1 MNKVAIVNTLP
12 IYNSVAPYHPHNNYP
27 EIPFDETA
35 PLNLPYNAVRN
46 VFIQL
51 KMDLENYNT
60 KKWNPLS
67 SYIKPG
73 QTVVLKPNFVL
84 SYNSSGNNIFAV
96 ITHPSILRALID
108 YTYIALKGDGKIIIA
123 DAPQMDCSFKDL
135 MEIQRL
141 DTIQE
146 FYKNKFNFD
155 IDVFDLRNFELINN
169 REKAFSENR
178 RKLNGDP
185 NGSVIINLGKQ
196 SEFYGLPSQNYYGA
210 DYNRDETIK
219 HHNGETHEYSVS
231 KTILSADTILSVPK
245 LKVHKKVGVTL
256 NLKGL
261 VGINTNKNYLVHFRV
276 GFLENN
282 GDQLPDNRNKYDKF
296 LIKTQRFLYDR
307 TLAKMS
313 KNGDKIYNTALS
325 FYKMF
330 VKPFRSVSNETVE
343 FDGGNWYGNDTAWRM
358 TVDLA
363 KILFFA
369 DKDGKMNSAKQR
381 NMFCLIDGI
390 IAGEKKGPLSPDE
403 NRAGCLIGGEN
414 PIAVDLVA
422 ARLMGFDIN
431 KIKQLNLSNFE
442 KMDFSIKSLSEI
454 DISIDDITINGKDFF
469 NRNFKDKL
477 LDFVPHPGWVN
488 HIEI

>member
-12 IYNSVAPYHPHNNYP
+12 IYNTVPPYHPHKIYP
-27 EIPFDETA
+27 ETRFKKTA
-35 PLNLPYNAVRN
+35 SLNLPYNAVRDL
-46 VFIQL
+46 FYEL
-51 KMDLENYNT
+51 KMDIENYNT
-60 KKWNPLS
+60 PEWNPLS
-67 SYIKPG
+67 EYIKPG

-84 SYNSSGNNIFAV
+84 SFNSSGNDIFAV

-108 YTYIALKGDGKIIIA
+108 YSYIALNGEGKIIVA

-146 FYKNKFNFD
+146 FYKKTFNFD
-155 IDVFDLRNFELINN
+155 IDVYDLRNFELINN
-169 REKAFSENR
+169 REKAFFENR
-178 RKLNGDP
+178 RKLAGDP
-185 NGSVIINLGKQ
+185 NGSVIINLGKE

-210 DYNRDETIK
+210 DYNREETIK

-231 KTILSADTILSVPK
+231 KTILSADTIISVPK

-276 GFLENN
+276 GFSATN
-282 GDQLPDNRNKYDKF
+282 GDQLPDNRNQFDKL

-313 KNGDKIYNTALS
+313 KSGDKIYNSALNI
-325 FYKMF
+325 YKMF
-330 VKPFRSVSNETVE
+330 VKPFRGVSSDTVE
-343 FDGGNWYGNDTAWRM
+343 FDAGNWYGNDTAWRM

-363 KILFFA
+363 KILYFA
-369 DKDGKMNSAKQR
+369 DKNGKMNNVKQR
-381 NMFCLIDGI
+381 NIFCLIDGI
-390 IAGEKKGPLSPDE
+390 IAGENIGPLAPDE
-403 NRAGCLIGGEN
+403 KRAGCLIGGEN

-442 KMDFSIKSLSEI
+442 KMDFAIKSVSEI
-454 DISIDDITINGKDFF
+454 DIELDDISIKGNDFF
-469 NRNFKDKL
+469 DSNFKDKL
-477 LDFVPHPGWVN
+477 LNFVPHPGWIN

>member
-12 IYNSVAPYHPHNNYP
+12 IYNIVPPYHPHKIYP
-27 EIPFDETA
+27 ETRFKDTA
-35 PLNLPYNAVRN
+35 QLNLPYKAVRN
-46 VFIQL
+46 LFYQL
-51 KMDLENYNT
+51 KMDIENYNT
-60 KKWNPLS
+60 PEWNPLS
-67 SYIKPG
+67 EYIKPG

-84 SYNSSGNNIFAV
+84 SYNSSGNDIFSV

-108 YTYIALKGDGKIIIA
+108 YSFIALNGEGKIIVA

-146 FYKNKFNFD
+146 FYKKTFNFD

-169 REKAFSENR
+169 REKAFYENR
-178 RKLNGDP
+178 RQLDGDP
-185 NGSVIINLGKQ
+185 NGSVIINLGKE

-210 DYNRDETIK
+210 DYNREETIK

-231 KTILSADTILSVPK
+231 KTILSADTIISVPK

-276 GFLENN
+276 GFSANN
-282 GDQLPDNRNKYDKF
+282 GDQLPDNRKQFDKL
-296 LIKTQRFLYDR
+296 LIKTQRYLYDR

-313 KNGDKIYNTALS
+313 KSGDKIYNSALNI
-325 FYKMF
+325 YKIF
-330 VKPFRSVSNETVE
+330 VKPFRGVSSDTVE
-343 FDGGNWYGNDTAWRM
+343 FDAGNWYGNDTAWRM

-363 KILFFA
+363 KVLYFA
-369 DKDGKMNSAKQR
+369 DKNGKMNNVKQR
-381 NMFCLIDGI
+381 NIFCLIDGI
-390 IAGEKKGPLSPDE
+390 IAGEKIGPLAPDE
-403 NRAGCLIGGEN
+403 KRAGCLIGGAN
-414 PIAVDLVA
+414 PIAVDMVA
-422 ARLMGFDIN
+422 ARLMGYDIN
-431 KIKQLNLSNFE
+431 KIKHLNLSNFE
-442 KMDFSIKSLSEI
+442 KMDFAIKSVSEI
-454 DISIDDITINGKDFF
+454 DIELDDITINGNGFF
-469 NRNFKDKL
+469 DSRFKDKL
-477 LDFVPHPGWVN
+477 LNFVPHPGWVN